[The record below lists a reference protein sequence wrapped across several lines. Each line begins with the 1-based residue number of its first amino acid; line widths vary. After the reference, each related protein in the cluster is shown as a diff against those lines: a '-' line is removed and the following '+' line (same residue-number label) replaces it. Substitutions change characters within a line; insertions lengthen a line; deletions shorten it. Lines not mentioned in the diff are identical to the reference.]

1 MAGIPFVKAS
11 ACGND
16 FLLVNLSD
24 VPKGTDLKELTR
36 RMCDRHEGIGAD
48 GTEYLS
54 PDVLPPTVR
63 TAAADVRARLIN
75 ADGSDAEVS
84 GNGTRCVAAY
94 MVSRTLPE
102 GKSAA
107 PEAVAV
113 RTDAG
118 VKTCKL
124 IGREGNTFVFEAAM
138 GEPEV
143 GDEFAIK
150 LAFGEARG
158 IPVST
163 GNPHFVMFVKKFAV
177 GWQAEGAEIST
188 HHDFPHGTNAEFVHV
203 KDEHNI
209 AVRFFERGAGETKSS
224 GTGSCASAVASIHA
238 GKVKSPVTIH
248 TQGGL
253 QTVRWDGEVFLTGP
267 ALLVCEGEYFV

>member
-16 FLLVNLSD
+16 FLLVSMAD
-24 VPKGTDLKELTR
+24 VPSGTDLKDLTR
-36 RMCDRHEGIGAD
+36 RMCDRYEGIGAD

-54 PDVLPPTVR
+54 ADAVPA
-63 TAAADVRARLIN
+63 TAPATGVVPADIRARLIN

-84 GNGTRCVAAY
+84 GNGTRCVAAHL
-94 MVSRTLPE
+94 VATT
-102 GKSAA
+102 GKQT
-107 PEAVAV
+107 VTV

-124 IGREGNTFVFEAAM
+124 IQKKASVLEFEAAM

-143 GDEFAIK
+143 GDEFGIK

-158 IPVST
+158 TPVSM
-163 GNPHFVMFVKKFAV
+163 GNPHFVMFVDKFAA
-177 GWQAEGAEIST
+177 GWQAEGAEISK
-188 HHDFPHGTNAEFVHV
+188 HHDFLHGTNVEFVNV
-203 KDEHNI
+203 KNEHNI

-224 GTGSCASAVASIHA
+224 GTGSCASAVASIHT
-238 GKVKSPVTIH
+238 GRVKSPVTIH
-248 TQGGL
+248 TEGGL
-253 QTVRWDGEVFLTGP
+253 QTVRWDGEVYLTGP
-267 ALLVCEGEYFV
+267 AMLVCRGEYFL